1 SDHARDRAA
10 RLDAGTPRQLGVP
23 GGNHPSTRNHP
34 PDAGKNRPHRVP
46 EPAVR
51 RAGHEGRGM
60 NTPTTNLLDLIRD
73 DAHAA
78 GFQSLGQYR
87 KALVEA
93 ATAAATITIGETHS
107 PVKVRLGLRLIG
119 DEEVAT
125 ITLTQHDRTVTLN
138 CVDQAH
144 AARIAE
150 AIEGTPA
157 VPAGQENFVSCSVC
171 RGKGYRVAPMDIMLT
186 CPHCRGSG
194 ICPGS
199 QPAEQQPGEND
210 HFDAFWSAPEQ
221 EELRMSCAKG
231 WALAVWKASRASM
244 VVKLPTLPPP
254 GVTSYAARKA
264 ASDMHA
270 RFRLAIT
277 AAGGRVKV

>member
-1 SDHARDRAA
+1 KACGITLEDK
-10 RLDAGTPRQLGVP
+10 
-23 GGNHPSTRNHP
+23 
-34 PDAGKNRPHRVP
+34 PDAHNRVTIP
-46 EPAVR
+46 
-51 RAGHEGRGM
+51 
-60 NTPTTNLLDLIRD
+60 LY
-73 DAHAA
+73 AA
-78 GFQSLGQYR
+78 
-87 KALVEA
+87 
-93 ATAAATITIGETHS
+93 
-107 PVKVRLGLRLIG
+107 P
-119 DEEVAT
+119 
-125 ITLTQHDRTVTLN
+125 
-138 CVDQAH
+138 
-144 AARIAE
+144 
-150 AIEGTPA
+150 
-157 VPAGQENFVSCSVC
+157 
-171 RGKGYRVAPMDIMLT
+171 
-186 CPHCRGSG
+186 
-194 ICPGS
+194 